1 MTLLEEAEK
10 RRKALEI
17 QAQILGKVTQGSGQA
32 GAGVI
37 PAPGTLPSAAK
48 GVRAGAEAP
57 PLRGKKSRVLPRRPA
72 PLKPRRARRIRR
84 SRSG

>member
-10 RRKALEI
+10 RRKALEF
-17 QAQILGKVTQGSGQA
+17 QANILGSVTHGSGQA

-57 PLRGKKSRVLPRRPA
+57 P
-72 PLKPRRARRIRR
+72 
-84 SRSG
+84 